1 MTKLFQWL
9 SVMLL
14 AMGTAFSQT
23 TATDQ
28 ASSAQIAAGT
38 QIPVELSKSLDAHKN
53 KAGDPV
59 NAKIAQD
66 LLSNG
71 KVVIPRDTKIVGH
84 VTEATPKGK
93 GEPGSTL
100 GVAFDKMM
108 LKGGREIPF
117 TATIQALAKPQQQV
131 NPLANEPSN
140 NGYGGSV
147 GAGAGSGPGSAAG
160 RGGVGGE
167 QVGVQQP
174 TVPDASGNPG
184 VGNAPSSGGAALSAN
199 TQGVIG
205 LKGLAISKGS
215 EGATVITADSGNVHL
230 DGGTQMILRIEEK

>member
-1 MTKLFQWL
+1 MRKLLHILPIIL
-9 SVMLL
+9 SV
-14 AMGTAFSQT
+14 MGTAFSQT
-23 TATDQ
+23 PGQDQ
-28 ASSAQIAAGT
+28 ASSLQVAAGT
-38 QIPVELSKSLDAHKN
+38 QIPAELSKSLDAHKN

-84 VTEATPKGK
+84 VTEATAKSK

-100 GVAFDKMM
+100 GVAFDKMI
-108 LKGGREIPF
+108 LKGGRELPF
-117 TATIQALAKPQQQV
+117 NATIQALAKAAQQAS
-131 NPLANEPSN
+131 PLANEPAN

-147 GAGAGSGPGSAAG
+147 GVGAGSGSGTAAG
-160 RGGVGGE
+160 RGGMAGE
-167 QVGVQQP
+167 QAGVQRP

-184 VGNAPSSGGAALSAN
+184 VGNAPDSGGAISAN
-199 TQGVIG
+199 TQGVVG
-205 LKGLAISKGS
+205 LKGLAITKGN

-230 DGGTQMILRIEEK
+230 DGGTQMILRVEGK